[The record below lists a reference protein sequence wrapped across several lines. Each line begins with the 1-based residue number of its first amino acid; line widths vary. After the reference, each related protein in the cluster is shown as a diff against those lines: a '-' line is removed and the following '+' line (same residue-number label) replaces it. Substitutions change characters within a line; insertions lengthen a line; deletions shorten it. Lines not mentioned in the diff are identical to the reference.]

1 MGTNRFENCRLGAML
16 RVNDFF
22 SSHLSVLKLNWL
34 LNEHSS
40 EAVISG
46 EAQESAD
53 LIGHLNLIHPYR
65 IQVFGAPEVK
75 YFNDLD
81 TRRRKYL
88 SAELFAAKPPAI
100 IIAENQIPPEEI
112 FLACDRGNVPLF
124 STESSA
130 ARIIEKLRIL
140 ISKTLAPK
148 ETRHGV
154 FMDVLGLGVLIS
166 GESGLGKSELGL
178 ELLTRGHGLVADD
191 AVELT
196 RVTNDVI
203 EGRSPE
209 LLRDV
214 IEVRGLG
221 LLNIRTIFG
230 ESSVRRKLRLR
241 LIVQLIRRSLIND
254 YDRLPLEA
262 LYEEILGLKIKKVI
276 IPVSAGRN
284 IAVLVEAAVRN
295 TVLQLRGIDTMR
307 EFMEKQRKA
316 IKKSEA

>member
-1 MGTNRFENCRLGAML
+1 
-16 RVNDFF
+16 
-22 SSHLSVLKLNWL
+22 
-34 LNEHSS
+34 
-40 EAVISG
+40 
-46 EAQESAD
+46 
-53 LIGHLNLIHPYR
+53 
-65 IQVFGAPEVK
+65 
-75 YFNDLD
+75 
-81 TRRRKYL
+81 
-88 SAELFAAKPPAI
+88 
-100 IIAENQIPPEEI
+100 
-112 FLACDRGNVPLF
+112 
-124 STESSA
+124 
-130 ARIIEKLRIL
+130 
-140 ISKTLAPK
+140 
-148 ETRHGV
+148 
-154 FMDVLGLGVLIS
+154 MDVLGLGVLIS

>member
-22 SSHLSVLKLNWL
+22 SSHLNVLKLNWL

-65 IQVFGAPEVK
+65 IQVFGEPEVK

-112 FLACDRGNVPLF
+112 FLACDRENVPLF
-124 STESSA
+124 STENSA
-130 ARIIEKLRIL
+130 AGIIEKLRIL

-262 LYEEILGLKIKKVI
+262 LYEEILGLKVKKVI

-316 IKKSEA
+316 IKKSKA

>member
-1 MGTNRFENCRLGAML
+1 ML
-16 RVNDFF
+16 RVNEFF
-22 SSHLSVLKLNWL
+22 ASHLSFLKLNWL

-65 IQVFGAPEVK
+65 IQVFGEPEVK

-81 TRRRKYL
+81 TRRRNYL

-112 FLACDRGNVPLF
+112 FLACDRDNVPLF
-124 STESSA
+124 STESA
-130 ARIIEKLRIL
+130 AAGIIEKLRIL

-295 TVLQLRGIDTMR
+295 TVLQLRGIDTMK

-316 IKKSEA
+316 IKKSEV

>member
-1 MGTNRFENCRLGAML
+1 MGTNRFEDCRLGAML

-65 IQVFGAPEVK
+65 IQVFGEPEVK

-112 FLACDRGNVPLF
+112 FLACDRENVPLF

-262 LYEEILGLKIKKVI
+262 LYEEILGLKIKKVV

-295 TVLQLRGIDTMR
+295 TVLQLRGIDTMQ